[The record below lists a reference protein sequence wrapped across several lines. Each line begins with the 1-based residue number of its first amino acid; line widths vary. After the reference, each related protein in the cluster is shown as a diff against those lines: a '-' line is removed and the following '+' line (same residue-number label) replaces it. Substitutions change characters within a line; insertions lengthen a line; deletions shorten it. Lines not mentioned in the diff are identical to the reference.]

1 MCIFAKL
8 NHYSTSVVMRR
19 NPFFISILMLFVATA
34 RGQRI
39 MTWGGNMIVQREVH
53 AVCQ

>member
-19 NPFFISILMLFVATA
+19 NPFFISILMLLWRLPV
-34 RGQRI
+34 GS
-39 MTWGGNMIVQREVH
+39 G
-53 AVCQ
+53 